1 MISLYQFIIEKTT
14 DVLLKLLDDVL
25 TVASEDREEIDIERR
40 ILNILQDLIDE
51 DVNDDIKRGA
61 ASMGV
66 NQVRI

>member
-1 MISLYQFIIEKTT
+1 MIIYEKTT

>member
-1 MISLYQFIIEKTT
+1 MIIYEKTT

-25 TVASEDREEIDIERR
+25 TVASEDRKEIDIERR

-51 DVNDDIKRGA
+51 DVNDDIKCGA

>member
-1 MISLYQFIIEKTT
+1 MIINEKTT

>member
-1 MISLYQFIIEKTT
+1 MIIYQKTT